1 MRSKINTAEG
11 APRKR
16 RKFSFQSTSQQN
28 SSEFLTSRGE
38 ELRESTMT
46 DDEYFVFEELIL
58 RQQADDDKEISLD
71 RLFESY
77 NLISPHRIEAMYY
90 LIDSYNDNQG
100 MRQSVLSKWE

>member
-1 MRSKINTAEG
+1 
-11 APRKR
+11 
-16 RKFSFQSTSQQN
+16 
-28 SSEFLTSRGE
+28 
-38 ELRESTMT
+38 MT

-58 RQQADDDKEISLD
+58 RQQPDDKEISLD